1 MIGGNCGNCVFFDK
15 DKIKCNHDQ
24 FFISTG
30 KGSYAP
36 GFCRLW
42 RSQKWSKNKK
52 ENLIQLSRKES
63 ELNYSLIIIHNNDD
77 HLKILENNLSY
88 SYCPAL
94 SSTNKFNNPLRQ
106 IIIADTTNK
115 KDRSQ
120 IINLFKNH
128 KDIVKLDILIDNQ
141 EEKTANTIKRISC
154 LVNHKYFIVVPS
166 SKIISG
172 RDNEIMINEI
182 NNKDTRFIFWP
193 FINRLAQTIILPLQP
208 FYGLYIKDSY
218 NKLTQLTENPATF
231 YENLKKEELSTGISL
246 SCPIDVTI

>member
-1 MIGGNCGNCVFFDK
+1 MIASPCSNCCFFK
-15 DKIKCNHDQ
+15 DNKCEHNQ
-24 FFISTG
+24 FYISTH
-30 KGSYAP
+30 KTNFSP

-42 RSQKWSKNKK
+42 RSQKWTENKK
-52 ENLIQLSRKES
+52 DNLIQLSRKES
-63 ELNYSLIIIHNNDD
+63 ELNYDLIIIHNNDD
-77 HLKILENNLSY
+77 YLKTLESNLSY

-128 KDIVKLDILIDNQ
+128 KDLIKLDILTDDQ
-141 EEKTANTIKRISC
+141 EEKTANTIKRISN
-154 LVNHKYFIVVPS
+154 LINHKYFIVIPS

-193 FINRLAQTIILPLQP
+193 FVNRLTQTIILPLQP

-218 NKLTQLTENPATF
+218 DKLTQLTENPITF

-246 SCPIDVTI
+246 SYPIDVVI